1 MESRVDD
8 STLRQYL
15 RLRHIPGPPSAG
27 ISQWWL
33 IRAVGGGRTHLDLY
47 EACQK
52 YELTEIDNNIVA
64 WLNLLETKYVSA
76 NQPFDLARKEQYLTL
91 DVISDLA
98 FGEPFGDVATDS
110 DVHEYISTM
119 ETNMPNIIVTTAMPW
134 LMVVLS
140 SHFCRWMLP
149 SEKDVIGLG
158 HTMAIAKQVAA
169 ERFGPQKKVQ
179 RDMLGSFVARALTQS
194 EAESEIL
201 MQILAGSDTTATAI
215 RATMLHIMRN
225 ARVGE
230 GLRNEIEQANPSWP
244 VITDAEA
251 RRMPYLQ
258 AVIKEGLRMFPPVAG
273 LMAKEVP
280 KGGDTFKGTFFP
292 EGTRIGYCAWG
303 VFRPERWL
311 EASPEKLREMDGTVE
326 LVFGYGRWQC
336 LGRNVAFIEL
346 NKVFVELSCP
356 EETRVE
362 NILTIAD
369 GTTALEASDLWVK
382 AYRRANAT
390 AVDQRARVRDVLEAD
405 TVSARSLTVTQDA
418 TGRIKPNGEEGGMG
432 RACPGALQM
441 SPDAIITVAQHRPP
455 TAAATATN
463 TLQTSPTIGPSKP
476 HRDKRRQQAE
486 LPQTLLSN
494 LASRT
499 SNTPTSGLPYHLC
512 FRRHPRRPQRTARL
526 AKALDRPVETS
537 RVHFAP
543 LPCPPPPPPPP
554 AVRPDPTLMSAKVT
568 RACDACWVRKVRCS
582 GDQPCA
588 QCAHLNLA
596 CAFAPPPAKR
606 KPGVRGRLV
615 AQLRNKTAAEATNGR
630 PGAAAVSSIT
640 SPAAASTSSSASSPT
655 SGGAVQLPAVTSIA
669 GIVDSN
675 HAVSPRFE
683 LAPASGGGGY
693 SQDFMRLLPEYDK
706 LVYPV
711 NPVLTPDELRA
722 SIQNMH
728 SSYED
733 AALVHAFGAVTINLT
748 QTSLWAHRKA
758 EMGRDTD
765 AHYLQCEMPMTV
777 KRVMVG
783 IWNEISL
790 MAFKPFDRSFASLRE
805 SITMIQ
811 MLNIQQY
818 SEDNPCGLSRRE
830 ISRQQRMYWE
840 AYIHERFMCIM
851 SGFPCTMIPLRTGLP
866 MTDADVPPTEEQH
879 VDLFVT
885 RLWLRTLVWQLALSH
900 GLLRSAPPRDAHE
913 GLSLHFPAQR
923 LSAQLRGLVSRLGNM
938 STFVIHG
945 SGILQKLFEIT
956 STVADVLA
964 LPRGPGQTQ
973 EEARAR
979 IEDFL
984 FLVRFIFGFERTQK
998 HQRDYLREKLDALR
1012 EMYTV
1017 VDFGDLAG
1025 SPAAR

>member
-1 MESRVDD
+1 
-8 STLRQYL
+8 
-15 RLRHIPGPPSAG
+15 
-27 ISQWWL
+27 
-33 IRAVGGGRTHLDLY
+33 
-47 EACQK
+47 
-52 YELTEIDNNIVA
+52 
-64 WLNLLETKYVSA
+64 
-76 NQPFDLARKEQYLTL
+76 
-91 DVISDLA
+91 
-98 FGEPFGDVATDS
+98 
-110 DVHEYISTM
+110 
-119 ETNMPNIIVTTAMPW
+119 
-134 LMVVLS
+134 
-140 SHFCRWMLP
+140 
-149 SEKDVIGLG
+149 
-158 HTMAIAKQVAA
+158 
-169 ERFGPQKKVQ
+169 
-179 RDMLGSFVARALTQS
+179 
-194 EAESEIL
+194 
-201 MQILAGSDTTATAI
+201 
-215 RATMLHIMRN
+215 
-225 ARVGE
+225 
-230 GLRNEIEQANPSWP
+230 
-244 VITDAEA
+244 
-251 RRMPYLQ
+251 
-258 AVIKEGLRMFPPVAG
+258 
-273 LMAKEVP
+273 
-280 KGGDTFKGTFFP
+280 
-292 EGTRIGYCAWG
+292 
-303 VFRPERWL
+303 
-311 EASPEKLREMDGTVE
+311 
-326 LVFGYGRWQC
+326 
-336 LGRNVAFIEL
+336 
-346 NKVFVELSCP
+346 
-356 EETRVE
+356 
-362 NILTIAD
+362 
-369 GTTALEASDLWVK
+369 
-382 AYRRANAT
+382 
-390 AVDQRARVRDVLEAD
+390 
-405 TVSARSLTVTQDA
+405 
-418 TGRIKPNGEEGGMG
+418 
-432 RACPGALQM
+432 
-441 SPDAIITVAQHRPP
+441 
-455 TAAATATN
+455 
-463 TLQTSPTIGPSKP
+463 
-476 HRDKRRQQAE
+476 
-486 LPQTLLSN
+486 
-494 LASRT
+494 
-499 SNTPTSGLPYHLC
+499 
-512 FRRHPRRPQRTARL
+512 
-526 AKALDRPVETS
+526 
-537 RVHFAP
+537 
-543 LPCPPPPPPPP
+543 
-554 AVRPDPTLMSAKVT
+554 MSAKVT
-568 RACDACWVRKVRCS
+568 RACDACRVRKVRCS

-615 AQLRNKTAAEATNGR
+615 AQLRNKTAAEVTNGR

-683 LAPASGGGGY
+683 LAPAIGGGGY
-693 SQDFMRLLPEYDK
+693 SQEFFMRLLPEYDK

-728 SSYED
+728 ASYED

-748 QTSLWAHRKA
+748 QTSWTLHGDIAAQMTSLIQYSLWAHRKA

-790 MAFKPFDRSFASLRE
+790 MAFKRFDRSFASLRE

-811 MLNIQQY
+811 MLNIHQY

-866 MTDADVPPTEEQH
+866 MTDADVPPYVTVGFNRLIRLFQIMDPPLLAHWTAQTMPDAPTMTAQWIESKQAQLDADEAETADAARDLSARGAGSLSEEQH